1 MNCQPAIWPDAHHT
15 LITTTQSHFVFTR
28 VKHTGMEAE
37 HEQYH
42 VGWHRAALRP
52 IYAHW
57 LLNQVTWT
65 IPWHGNI
72 YMHASKLEHLQQ
84 ECWIVK
90 KQIKLICNNL
100 SYMHTNAHAHTRSHT
115 HTQAPLHPPTLPL
128 KPKTQQ
134 CKQKMTNTSSFVT
147 KHKLLHAADHVRK
160 SITQHEQHAVP
171 SETSRGQPE
180 TPVYF
185 RLCHVAWVPGSQHGS
200 SSNLHPLC
208 LASEWGSKCLILRI
222 KMKQTKTK
230 QKHGAAQMCA
240 N

>member
-1 MNCQPAIWPDAHHT
+1 MNCQSAIWPDAHHT
-15 LITTTQSHFVFTR
+15 LITTTQSCLVFTR
-28 VKHTGMEAE
+28 VKYTGMEAE

-42 VGWHRAALRP
+42 VGWHCAALRP

-72 YMHASKLEHLQQ
+72 YMHAWKLEHLQQ

-100 SYMHTNAHAHTRSHT
+100 SYVRTHAHTCTHTHTLT

-134 CKQKMTNTSSFVT
+134 CKQTITNMSIFGTIRRF
-147 KHKLLHAADHVRK
+147 LHAADHVRK
-160 SITQHEQHAVP
+160 SIAQHEHAVP
-171 SETSRGQPE
+171 SETARGQPE

-185 RLCHVAWVPGSQHGS
+185 RLCHTARVPGSQHGS

-208 LASEWGSKCLILRI
+208 LASEWGFKCLILRI
-222 KMKQTKTK
+222 KTGEKKRK
-230 QKHGAAQMCA
+230 KNGAAQMCA